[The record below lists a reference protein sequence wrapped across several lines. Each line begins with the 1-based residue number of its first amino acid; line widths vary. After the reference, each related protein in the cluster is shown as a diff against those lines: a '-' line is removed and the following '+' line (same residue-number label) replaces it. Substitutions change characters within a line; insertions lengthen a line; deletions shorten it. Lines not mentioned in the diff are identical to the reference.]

1 MTSNPPDQPDKR
13 RASDR
18 RLVLKGAQIVY
29 GPGGMSTIDCRVRN
43 LSDTGARLELPTA
56 QLLPHLFELHIKGM
70 PVRYCILRWAKDNLA
85 GVFFVTSEIEK

>member
-1 MTSNPPDQPDKR
+1 MTSDPPDQSNKR
-13 RASDR
+13 ANDR

-29 GPGGMSTIDCRVRN
+29 GAGGKSTIDCRVRN
-43 LSDTGARLELPTA
+43 LSDTGARLEFPTA

-85 GVFFVTSEIEK
+85 GVFFVTSEIEE